1 MRKIIVVISFLV
13 IVLNALCQKETF
25 FNKFK
30 TIELPFN
37 VNASTFDF
45 YACESDVKLNESNVE
60 KYLLSETDEFL
71 IRKFNQK
78 LKQNTYYDYFSVG
91 KIKIKN
97 YLIILY
103 YRNYKTIFEDL
114 YIELMA
120 CIFNAKSDL
129 CQTLSLSKIDTQLG
143 IFTFCDISE
152 DGDIFIRYYSK
163 KAVDNEI
170 LETGIIKEIKYK
182 LTNGIEPYQIYYERH

>member
-1 MRKIIVVISFLV
+1 MRKIIVAISFLV
-13 IVLNALCQKETF
+13 IVSNALCQKETF

-30 TIELPFN
+30 TLEAPFS

-45 YACESDVKLNESNVE
+45 YASESEVKLNESNVE

-103 YRNYKTIFEDL
+103 YRNYKTISDDL

-120 CIFNAKSDL
+120 CIFNAKSNL

-152 DGDIFIRYYSK
+152 GGDIFIRYYSK
-163 KAVDNEI
+163 KAVNNEN